1 MDRGE
6 LAQVLRRARGR
17 LSPQDVG
24 LPAGERRRVAGLRR
38 EEVALLA
45 GVSVDYVVRL
55 EQGRG
60 PRPSPQVLRAL
71 ARALRLDDDERAEL
85 FHLAGSSPP
94 LPGQVDDVVRP
105 SVQRLMDR
113 LVDLPVMLLDARGD
127 VLAWNAMASALLGD
141 WSSVPERE
149 RNINR
154 IRFLGTTTHGP
165 RSRVAMTPRERDETA
180 AQAVSALRA
189 AVARYPR
196 DERLAELVGELR
208 RHSADF
214 ERLWQA
220 GGAALWR
227 SHRKTV
233 EHPAV
238 GPVTLDCDALHVPD
252 SDQALIVYSAAPG
265 TPAADALALLRVI
278 GTQSLAPDRVPQ
290 PTPSGDQDVPPAPG
304 RAVSTGP
311 SRRDGMSR

>member
-24 LPAGERRRVAGLRR
+24 LPAGERRRVGGLRR

-85 FHLAGSSPP
+85 FHLAGSPPP
-94 LPGQVDDVVRP
+94 LPGTVDDVVRP

-113 LVDLPVMLLDARGD
+113 LVDLPVLLLDARGD

-141 WSSVPERE
+141 WSTVPARE
-149 RNINR
+149 RNVNR
-154 IRFLGTTTHGP
+154 IRFLGTTPYGP
-165 RSRVAMTPRERDETA
+165 RTRVAMSHDEREATA
-180 AQAVSALRA
+180 AQAVAALRTA
-189 AVARYPR
+189 AARYPK
-196 DERLAELVGELR
+196 DARLNELIAELR
-208 RHSADF
+208 RESPDF
-214 ERLWQA
+214 ERMWQE
-220 GGAALWR
+220 GGASLWR
-227 SHRKTV
+227 SHRKSVDHPTV
-233 EHPAV
+233 
-238 GPVTLDCDALHVPD
+238 GRVTLDCDALHVPD
-252 SDQALIVYSAAPG
+252 SDQAIIVYSAPAG
-265 TPAADALALLRVI
+265 SPAADALALLRVI
-278 GTQSLAPDRVPQ
+278 GTQSLT
-290 PTPSGDQDVPPAPG
+290 PTAGASAT
-304 RAVSTGP
+304 RE
-311 SRRDGMSR
+311 